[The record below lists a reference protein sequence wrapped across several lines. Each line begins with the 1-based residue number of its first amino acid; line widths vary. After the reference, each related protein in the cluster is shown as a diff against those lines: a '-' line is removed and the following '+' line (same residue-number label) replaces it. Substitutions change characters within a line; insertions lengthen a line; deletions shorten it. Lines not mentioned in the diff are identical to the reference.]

1 MASCSSPPSLLL
13 PLGSSSGRT
22 TKRHGTI
29 DVFDKVQGL
38 MNNVQCSNLELRIR
52 ASRAR
57 EKKVDE
63 GLIKRRDHVIGLLLG
78 VSGLCNVSSFD
89 SIAKGAGLPPE
100 DKPRLCDEN
109 CEKELENVPMVTT
122 ESGLQFK
129 DIKVGQGP
137 SPPVGFQVA
146 ANYVAMVPSGQ
157 IFDSSLE
164 KGQLYIF
171 RVGSGQVIKGL
182 DEGILSMKIGGKRR
196 LYIPGPLAFPKGLPS
211 APGRPRV
218 APNSPIVFDVSL
230 EYIPGLEV
238 EEE

>member
-1 MASCSSPPSLLL
+1 MASSSPSSLLL
-13 PLGSSSGRT
+13 PLGSSSGKT

-29 DVFDKVQGL
+29 NVFDKVQGL
-38 MNNVQCSNLELRIR
+38 
-52 ASRAR
+52 
-57 EKKVDE
+57 
-63 GLIKRRDHVIGLLLG
+63 
-78 VSGLCNVSSFD
+78 FD
-89 SIAKGAGLPPE
+89 DIAKAAGLPPE

-129 DIKVGQGP
+129 DIKLGQGP

-146 ANYVAMVPSGQ
+146 ANYVAMVPTGQ

-164 KGQLYIF
+164 KGQLYIC
-171 RVGSGQVIKGL
+171 RVGSDQVIKGL
-182 DEGILSMKIGGKRR
+182 DEGILSMKVGGKRR
-196 LYIPGPLAFPKGLPS
+196 LYIPGLLAFPKGLTS

-218 APNSPIVFDVSL
+218 APNSPVVFDVSL

>member
-1 MASCSSPPSLLL
+1 MASSSPSSLLL
-13 PLGSSSGRT
+13 PLGSSSGKT

-29 DVFDKVQGL
+29 NVFDKVQGL
-38 MNNVQCSNLELRIR
+38 MNINSKREEDGYKFDEEKRSCNWAGIR
-52 ASRAR
+52 GSS
-57 EKKVDE
+57 
-63 GLIKRRDHVIGLLLG
+63 LCNIGL
-78 VSGLCNVSSFD
+78 FD
-89 SIAKGAGLPPE
+89 DIAKAAGLPPE

-129 DIKVGQGP
+129 DIKLGQGP

-146 ANYVAMVPSGQ
+146 ANYVAMVPTGQ

-164 KGQLYIF
+164 KGQLYIC
-171 RVGSGQVIKGL
+171 RVGSDQVIKGL
-182 DEGILSMKIGGKRR
+182 DEGILSMKVGGKRR
-196 LYIPGPLAFPKGLPS
+196 LYIPGLLAFPKGLTS

-218 APNSPIVFDVSL
+218 APNSPVVFDVSL

>member
-1 MASCSSPPSLLL
+1 MASSSPSSLML
-13 PLGSSSGRT
+13 PPGSSSGKS

-29 DVFDKVQGL
+29 NVFDKVQGL
-38 MNNVQCSNLELRIR
+38 MNINVQCSNLDLGI
-52 ASRAR
+52 RAR
-57 EKKVDE
+57 EKKMDTS
-63 GLIKRRDHVIGLLLG
+63 LMKRRDHVIGLVLG
-78 VSGLCNVSSFD
+78 VSSLCNIGLFD
-89 SIAKGAGLPPE
+89 DIAKAAGLPPE

-137 SPPVGFQVA
+137 SPLVGFQLA
-146 ANYVAMVPSGQ
+146 
-157 IFDSSLE
+157 FL
-164 KGQLYIF
+164 
-171 RVGSGQVIKGL
+171 KGL
-182 DEGILSMKIGGKRR
+182 T
-196 LYIPGPLAFPKGLPS
+196 S

-218 APNSPIVFDVSL
+218 APNSPVVFDVSL